1 MCYKA
6 GSRARFHSS
15 ETDFVPAHSH
25 VRTSG
30 FLDQS
35 LLQHFRTEGT
45 AIVMT
50 TGPKPFQLECLN
62 KFNLLTPSL
71 GIWMSCQC
79 FKGAGRP
86 ASPTCFCQTCQK
98 EHLPLINSESCGYAG
113 PLKAIPLT
121 SVPKH
126 KSRCLP
132 LGSQL
137 LKCWKRK
144 KVVLLNK

>member
-6 GSRARFHSS
+6 GSRARFHRG
-15 ETDFVPAHSH
+15 ETQTLSPLTPTYQPPAS
-25 VRTSG
+25 RMDPCCSTSG
-30 FLDQS
+30 QRDSDCYDYRAKTFP
-35 LLQHFRTEGT
+35 
-45 AIVMT
+45 AWV
-50 TGPKPFQLECLN
+50 P
-62 KFNLLTPSL
+62 KFNCLTPSL

-86 ASPTCFCQTCQK
+86 ASPTCFCQTCQE
-98 EHLPLINSESCGYAG
+98 EHLPLINSKSCRYAG

-121 SVPKH
+121 SAPKY

-132 LGSQL
+132 LGGQL

-144 KVVLLNK
+144 EVVLLNK